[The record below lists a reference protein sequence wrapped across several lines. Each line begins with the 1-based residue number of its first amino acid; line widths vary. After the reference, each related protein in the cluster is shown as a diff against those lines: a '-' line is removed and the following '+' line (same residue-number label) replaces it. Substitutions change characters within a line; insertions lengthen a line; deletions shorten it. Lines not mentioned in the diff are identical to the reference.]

1 MYGDSAP
8 ECFQS
13 RRVSDWTLLYFKLQP
28 RIPDQGWQTMLNR
41 TKLRRTGAGYYLYL
55 FAGINTVYL
64 LHLLDWSGKLGGGG
78 GGIRL
83 RFDTEVLSSNINQLM
98 TGPKGTVSFVLG
110 LDKFCS

>member
-1 MYGDSAP
+1 MFGDSAP

-13 RRVSDWTLLYFKLQP
+13 LRVSDWTLLYFKLQS
-28 RIPDQGWQTMLNR
+28 RIPDQGWQTMLNL
-41 TKLRRTGAGYYLYL
+41 TKLRRTGVGYYLYL
-55 FAGINTVYL
+55 FARINTVCL
-64 LHLLDWSGKLGGGG
+64 LHLLDWLGKLGGGG

-83 RFDTEVLSSNINQLM
+83 SLDTEVLSSNINQLM